1 MRTGNATTVAGEIMR
16 RQRKELRK
24 KLQPQVQS
32 WEGQAN
38 LPERQDDEMLVVD
51 ELQRDCG

>member
-1 MRTGNATTVAGEIMR
+1 MR
-16 RQRKELRK
+16 RKRKELRK